1 MIERGRDQIRR
12 AVDERVKAGKYEE
25 ALKLAEDSETLCD
38 FAGINRL
45 DEIVYDSWA
54 KKQIAAQQWEA
65 AADRYA
71 IALERVS
78 ASSLLRNNVE
88 YLAQEWARAV
98 YTKGGR
104 EAVATVTKLLMVK
117 FPGIESVSAS
127 GAPAVI
133 GDV

>member
-1 MIERGRDQIRR
+1 MRRSSAAPGSLRKKYAGIIHPPNMVRLHINSTTSGDHRKPVSVAKFPAMTSTMIERGRDQIRR

-65 AADRYA
+65 AAD
-71 IALERVS
+71 
-78 ASSLLRNNVE
+78 
-88 YLAQEWARAV
+88 
-98 YTKGGR
+98 
-104 EAVATVTKLLMVK
+104 
-117 FPGIESVSAS
+117 
-127 GAPAVI
+127 
-133 GDV
+133 